1 MRVVLLLACVAFAAS
16 LPLFDDAP
24 VRTEELINEINSRND
39 VSWVAG
45 WNSRFEGMTVHE
57 AKRFMGVPAD
67 SKAYLPPA
75 KDITPANA
83 IPASFDARTAWPK
96 CNSIGHVRDQ
106 GPCGSCWAFGAVEA
120 MSDRICI
127 SSGQTNQL
135 ELSAQDMVSCCDS
148 CGDGCEGGYP
158 SAAWDFWDQT
168 GLVSETVYPY
178 AFPSCEHHI
187 NGSKPPCGS
196 VQPTPD
202 CNQQKISGPKNNGAS
217 SYSVG
222 STVEEIQTEI
232 MTNGPVEV
240 AFSVYADFLT
250 YKSGVYKHTSGSMLG
265 GHAVKMLGWGSLN
278 GEAYWIV
285 ANSWNPD
292 WGNQGYFY
300 IARGSDECG
309 IESEVVAG
317 LAKK

>member
-1 MRVVLLLACVAFAAS
+1 MRVVLLLACVAVAAS

-24 VRTEELINEINSRND
+24 VMTEELINEVNSRND

-45 WNSRFEGMTVHE
+45 WNSRFEGMTVLE

-67 SKAYLPPA
+67 SKAYLPPV
-75 KDITPANA
+75 KDIEPAKA
-83 IPASFDARTAWPK
+83 IPAEFDARTAWPK
-96 CNSIGHVRDQ
+96 CNSIGHIRDQ

-202 CNQQKISGPKNNGAS
+202 CNQQLLKNPKNQGKS
-217 SYSVG
+217 SYSV
-222 STVEEIQTEI
+222 SSNVAKIQTEI

-250 YKSGVYKHTSGSMLG
+250 YKSGVYHHTSGSMLG
-265 GHAVKMLGWGSLN
+265 GHAVKMLGWGVDA
-278 GEAYWIV
+278 GTPYWIV

-292 WGNQGYFY
+292 WGNQGYFL
-300 IARGSDECG
+300 IRRGHDECG

-317 LAKK
+317 KA

>member
-1 MRVVLLLACVAFAAS
+1 MRFVLLLACVAVAAS

-24 VRTEELINEINSRND
+24 VMTEDLINEINSRND

-45 WNSRFEGMTVHE
+45 WNSRFDGMTVLE
-57 AKRFMGVPAD
+57 AKRLMGVPAD
-67 SKAYLPPA
+67 SKAYLPPV
-75 KDITPANA
+75 KDIQPAKA
-83 IPASFDARTAWPK
+83 IPDSFDARTAWPK
-96 CNSIGHVRDQ
+96 CTSIGHVRDQ

-178 AFPSCEHHI
+178 AFPSCEHHM

-202 CNQQKISGPKNNGAS
+202 CNQQLLKNPKNQGKS
-217 SYSVG
+217 SYSI
-222 STVEEIQTEI
+222 SSNVEKIQTEI

-250 YKSGVYKHTSGSMLG
+250 YKSGVYHHTSGSMLG
-265 GHAVKMLGWGSLN
+265 GHAVKMLGWGVDS
-278 GEAYWIV
+278 GTPYWIV

-300 IARGSDECG
+300 IRRGHDECG

-317 LAKK
+317 KA

>member
-1 MRVVLLLACVAFAAS
+1 M
-16 LPLFDDAP
+16 PLFDNTP
-24 VRTEELINEINSRND
+24 VISEELISEINSRND

-45 WNSRFEGMTVHE
+45 WNSRFMNMTLME
-57 AKRFMGVPAD
+57 ARRFMGVRAD
-67 SKAYLPPA
+67 SKAYLPPRKA
-75 KDITPANA
+75 ITPAKS
-83 IPASFDARTAWPK
+83 IPASFDARTAWSK
-96 CNSIGHVRDQ
+96 CPSIAHIRDQ

-120 MSDRICI
+120 ISDRICI
-127 SSGQTNQL
+127 SSGQTSNL
-135 ELSAQDMVSCCDS
+135 EVSAQDMVSCCDS

-158 SAAWDFWDQT
+158 SAAWDYWNSD
-168 GLVSETVYPY
+168 GLVAESVYPY
-178 AFPSCEHHI
+178 AFPECEHHI

-196 VQPTPD
+196 VQPTPECQTD
-202 CNQQKISGPKNNGAS
+202 KLKNTKNYGKS

-222 STVEEIQTEI
+222 SSVSEIQTEI

-265 GHAVKMLGWGSLN
+265 GHAVRMLGWGSQ
-278 GEAYWIV
+278 GGQDYWIV
-285 ANSWNPD
+285 ANSWNED
-292 WGNQGYFY
+292 WGNKGYFY

-317 LAKK
+317 LAK

>member
-1 MRVVLLLACVAFAAS
+1 MMTHEGRGYAS
-16 LPLFDDAP
+16 PPRRYPHLKFQ
-24 VRTEELINEINSRND
+24 RTEEGGRED
-39 VSWVAG
+39 
-45 WNSRFEGMTVHE
+45 
-57 AKRFMGVPAD
+57 P
-67 SKAYLPPA
+67 
-75 KDITPANA
+75 
-83 IPASFDARTAWPK
+83 RTAWPK
-96 CNSIGHVRDQ
+96 GNSMGHIRGQ

-202 CNQQKISGPKNNGAS
+202 CNQDLLKNPKNQGKT
-217 SYSVG
+217 SYSV
-222 STVEEIQTEI
+222 S
-232 MTNGPVEV
+232 
-240 AFSVYADFLT
+240 ASV
-250 YKSGVYKHTSGSMLG
+250 
-265 GHAVKMLGWGSLN
+265 
-278 GEAYWIV
+278 
-285 ANSWNPD
+285 
-292 WGNQGYFY
+292 
-300 IARGSDECG
+300 
-309 IESEVVAG
+309 
-317 LAKK
+317 

>member
-1 MRVVLLLACVAFAAS
+1 MRFVLLLACVALATS

-24 VRTEELINEINSRND
+24 VMTEQLINEVNSRND

-45 WNSRFEGMTVHE
+45 WNSRFEGMTVLE
-57 AKRFMGVPAD
+57 AKRLMGVPAD

-75 KDITPANA
+75 KDIEPANS
-83 IPASFDARTAWPK
+83 IPDSFDARTAWPK
-96 CNSIGHVRDQ
+96 CNSIGHIRDQ

-202 CNQQKISGPKNNGAS
+202 CNQQLLKNPKNQGQS
-217 SYSVG
+217 SYSVP
-222 STVEEIQTEI
+222 SNVAKIQTEI

-250 YKSGVYKHTSGSMLG
+250 YKSGVYHHTSGSMLG
-265 GHAVKMLGWGSLN
+265 GHAVKMLGWGEDA
-278 GEAYWIV
+278 GTPYWIV

-292 WGNQGYFY
+292 WGNQGYFL
-300 IARGSDECG
+300 IRRGHDECG

-317 LAKK
+317 KA

>member
-1 MRVVLLLACVAFAAS
+1 MRTILLFACVAIAAS
-16 LPLFDDAP
+16 VPLFDDAP
-24 VRTEELINEINSRND
+24 VMTEDLINQINSRND

-57 AKRFMGVPAD
+57 AKRLMGVPSD

-75 KDITPANA
+75 KDIKPAKA
-83 IPASFDARTAWPK
+83 IPDSFDARTAWPK
-96 CNSIGHVRDQ
+96 CSSIGHIRDQ

-168 GLVSETVYPY
+168 GLVSETAYPY

-196 VQPTPD
+196 VQPTPSCD
-202 CNQQKISGPKNNGAS
+202 QQAISGPKNQGQS
-217 SYSVG
+217 SYSVP
-222 STVEEIQTEI
+222 SNVEKIQTEI

-250 YKSGVYKHTSGSMLG
+250 YKSGVYHHTTGSMLG
-265 GHAVKMLGWGSLN
+265 GHAVKMLGWGVDA
-278 GEAYWIV
+278 GTPYWLV

-292 WGNQGYFY
+292 WGNQGYFL
-300 IARGSDECG
+300 IRRGHDECG

-317 LAKK
+317 KP

>member
-1 MRVVLLLACVAFAAS
+1 VLLACVAVAVS

-24 VRTEELINEINSRND
+24 VMTEELINEINSRND

-67 SKAYLPPA
+67 SKAYLPPV
-75 KDITPANA
+75 KDIQPAKT
-83 IPASFDARTAWPK
+83 IPASFDSRTAWPK

-202 CNQQKISGPKNNGAS
+202 CNQQLLKNPKNQGKS
-217 SYSVG
+217 SYSI
-222 STVEEIQTEI
+222 SSSVEKIQTEI

-250 YKSGVYKHTSGSMLG
+250 YKSGVYHHTSGSMLG
-265 GHAVKMLGWGSLN
+265 GHAVKMLGWGVDN
-278 GEAYWIV
+278 GTPYWLV

-292 WGNQGYFY
+292 WGNQGYFL
-300 IARGSDECG
+300 IRRGHDECG

-317 LAKK
+317 MP

>member
-1 MRVVLLLACVAFAAS
+1 MRFVLLLACVAVAAS

-24 VRTEELINEINSRND
+24 VMTEELINEINSRND

-45 WNSRFEGMTVHE
+45 WNSRFDGMTVFE
-57 AKRFMGVPAD
+57 AKRLMGVPAD

-75 KDITPANA
+75 KDIQPAKA
-83 IPASFDARTAWPK
+83 IPDSFDARTAWPK
-96 CNSIGHVRDQ
+96 CNSIGHIRDQ

-202 CNQQKISGPKNNGAS
+202 CNQDLLKNPKNQGKT
-217 SYSVG
+217 SYSV
-222 STVEEIQTEI
+222 SASVEKIQTEI

-250 YKSGVYKHTSGSMLG
+250 YKSGVYHHTSGSMLG
-265 GHAVKMLGWGSLN
+265 GHAVKMLGWGVDA
-278 GEAYWIV
+278 GTPYWLV

-292 WGNQGYFY
+292 WGNQGYFL
-300 IARGSDECG
+300 IRRGHDECG

-317 LAKK
+317 KP

>member
-1 MRVVLLLACVAFAAS
+1 
-16 LPLFDDAP
+16 
-24 VRTEELINEINSRND
+24 
-39 VSWVAG
+39 
-45 WNSRFEGMTVHE
+45 MTVQE

-67 SKAYLPPA
+67 SKAYLPPRKA
-75 KDITPANA
+75 VTPAKA

-96 CNSIGHVRDQ
+96 CNSIGHIRDQ

-127 SSGQTNQL
+127 TSGQTNQL

-202 CNQQKISGPKNNGAS
+202 CNQQLLKNPKNKGAS

-222 STVEEIQTEI
+222 PSVEDIQTEI

-265 GHAVKMLGWGSLN
+265 GHAVKMLGWGTLA
-278 GEAYWIV
+278 GADYWIV

-300 IARGSDECG
+300 IARGTDECG

-317 LAKK
+317 LASK

>member
-1 MRVVLLLACVAFAAS
+1 MRFILLLACVAVAAS
-16 LPLFDDAP
+16 LPIFDDAP
-24 VRTEELINEINSRND
+24 VMTENLISEINSRND
-39 VSWVAG
+39 VSWVSG
-45 WNSRFEGMTVHE
+45 WNSRFEGMTVRE
-57 AKRFMGVPAD
+57 AKRLMGVPAD
-67 SKAYLPPA
+67 SKAYLPPV

-83 IPASFDARTAWPK
+83 IPDSFDARTAWPK

-135 ELSAQDMVSCCDS
+135 EVSAQDMVSCCDS

-202 CNQQKISGPKNNGAS
+202 CNQALLKNPKNQGKS
-217 SYSVG
+217 SYSV
-222 STVEEIQTEI
+222 SANVAKIQTEI

-265 GHAVKMLGWGSLN
+265 GHAVKMLGWGVDN
-278 GEAYWIV
+278 GTPYWLV

-292 WGNQGYFY
+292 WGNQGYFL
-300 IARGSDECG
+300 IARGHDECG

-317 LAKK
+317 KA

>member
-1 MRVVLLLACVAFAAS
+1 MRFVLLLACVAVAAS

-24 VRTEELINEINSRND
+24 VMTEELINEINSRND

-45 WNSRFEGMTVHE
+45 WNSRFDGMTVFE
-57 AKRFMGVPAD
+57 AKRLMGVPAD

-75 KDITPANA
+75 KDIQPAKA
-83 IPASFDARTAWPK
+83 IPDSFDARTAWPK
-96 CNSIGHVRDQ
+96 CNSIGHIRDQ

-202 CNQQKISGPKNNGAS
+202 CNQQLLKNPKNQGKT
-217 SYSVG
+217 SYSVPA
-222 STVEEIQTEI
+222 SVEKIQTEI

-250 YKSGVYKHTSGSMLG
+250 YKSGVYHHTSGSMLG
-265 GHAVKMLGWGSLN
+265 GHAVKMLGWGVDA
-278 GEAYWIV
+278 GTPYWIV

-292 WGNQGYFY
+292 WGNQGYFL
-300 IARGSDECG
+300 IRRGHDECG

-317 LAKK
+317 KP

>member
-1 MRVVLLLACVAFAAS
+1 MRFVLLLACVAVAAS
-16 LPLFDDAP
+16 VPLFDDAP
-24 VRTEELINEINSRND
+24 VMTEDLINQINSRND

-45 WNSRFEGMTVHE
+45 WNSRFDGMTVQE

-67 SKAYLPPA
+67 SKAYLPPV
-75 KDITPANA
+75 KDIQPAKA
-83 IPASFDARTAWPK
+83 IPDSFDARTAWPK
-96 CNSIGHVRDQ
+96 CNSIGHIRDQ

-202 CNQQKISGPKNNGAS
+202 CNQQLLKNPKNQGKS
-217 SYSVG
+217 SYSI
-222 STVEEIQTEI
+222 SSNVEKIQTEI

-250 YKSGVYKHTSGSMLG
+250 YKSGVYHHTSGSMLG
-265 GHAVKMLGWGSLN
+265 GHAVKMLGWGVDS
-278 GEAYWIV
+278 GTPYWIV

-300 IARGSDECG
+300 IRRGHDECG

-317 LAKK
+317 KA

>member
-1 MRVVLLLACVAFAAS
+1 MRFVLLLACVAVAAS

-24 VRTEELINEINSRND
+24 VMTEELINEINSRND

-45 WNSRFEGMTVHE
+45 WNSRFDGMTVFE
-57 AKRFMGVPAD
+57 AKRLMGVPAD

-75 KDITPANA
+75 KDIQPAKA
-83 IPASFDARTAWPK
+83 IPDSFDARTAWPK
-96 CNSIGHVRDQ
+96 CNSIGHIRDQ

-202 CNQQKISGPKNNGAS
+202 CNQDLLKNPKNQGKT
-217 SYSVG
+217 SYSV
-222 STVEEIQTEI
+222 SASVEKIQTEI

-250 YKSGVYKHTSGSMLG
+250 YKSGVYHHTSGSMLG
-265 GHAVKMLGWGSLN
+265 GHAVKMLGWGVDA
-278 GEAYWIV
+278 GTPYWIV

-292 WGNQGYFY
+292 WGNQGYFL
-300 IARGSDECG
+300 IRRGHDECG

-317 LAKK
+317 KP